1 MGHLAFWLRI
11 AALSLVL
18 SQVQAGMAL
27 AQECS
32 TVGQLYSIDGQ
43 VTVRATARGSAE
55 YSISLSARTMRSGQA
70 RSAVRR

>member
-18 SQVQAGMAL
+18 SQVQAGVAL

-32 TVGQLYSIDGQ
+32 TVGQLYSIDGE
-43 VTVRATARGSAE
+43 VTVQRHGSWQHG
-55 YSISLSARTMRSGQA
+55 YSISLSARTMGSGRA
-70 RSAVRR
+70 PSAVRR